1 MSVPQAPAKAN
12 QKRRIGAL
20 ALVLLGCVV
29 GVAVGMGVYTFD
41 YAEGMSYMSND
52 PTACVNCHIM
62 QEQYNGWQHGSH
74 HAAATCNDCH
84 VPVDLL
90 GKYATKIEHG
100 YRHSKA
106 FTLDDFA
113 EPIRITP
120 SSLTVVHNNCIRCHG
135 EYVSQIISHSAKDA
149 DAVYCVQCHSTVGH
163 GRKSGQ

>member
-1 MSVPQAPAKAN
+1 MSSTQAKAGAG
-12 QKRRIGAL
+12 QVRRIGLWAL
-20 ALVLLGCVV
+20 LLMGALV

-41 YAEGMSYMSND
+41 YAEGASYLSND

-62 QEQYNGWQHGSH
+62 QEQYDGWQHGSH

-84 VPVDLL
+84 VPHDLL
-90 GKYATKIEHG
+90 GKYTTKMEHG

-120 SSLTVVHNNCIRCHG
+120 SSLAVVQRNCLRCHG
-135 EYVSQIISHSAKDA
+135 EYVSQIISHSVEDV
-149 DAVYCVQCHSTVGH
+149 DAVYCVRCHSTVGH
-163 GRKSGQ
+163 GRKNSR